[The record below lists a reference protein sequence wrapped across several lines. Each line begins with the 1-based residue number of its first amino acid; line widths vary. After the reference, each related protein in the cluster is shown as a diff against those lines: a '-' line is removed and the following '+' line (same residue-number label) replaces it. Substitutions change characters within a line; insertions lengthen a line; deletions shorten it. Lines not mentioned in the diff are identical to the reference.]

1 MLSARSPGRHSPR
14 VQQLLSRDSFQEA
27 WQQYMGRARAAQAH
41 AVLAT
46 SAATAAAGFQT
57 TSSGSGDTA
66 AAQNRRTGASL
77 QANAIAGLKMMA
89 PGTQQKAVGDGVPK
103 GGHRKSSRGRRSAL
117 DQAGK
122 VHHAGLTAC
131 LRSAKIMPST
141 SGQMALQAIQI
152 MPGMRRRLAA
162 AGPSTTVD
170 ALQACPR
177 SLDCLAAAQSCSAAA
192 SGDLQ
197 GMWGASHSKS

>member
-89 PGTQQKAVGDGVPK
+89 AGTQQKAAGDGVPK

-141 SGQMALQAIQI
+141 SGQMALQAIHI
-152 MPGMRRRLAA
+152 VPGMGRRLIL
-162 AGPSTTVD
+162 STTVD

-177 SLDCLAAAQSCSAAA
+177 SLICLAAAQSCSAAA